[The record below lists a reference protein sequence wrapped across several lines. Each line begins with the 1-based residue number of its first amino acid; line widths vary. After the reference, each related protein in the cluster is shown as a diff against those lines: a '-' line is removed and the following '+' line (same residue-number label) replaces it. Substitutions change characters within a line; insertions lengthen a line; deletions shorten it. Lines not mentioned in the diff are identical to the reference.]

1 MGCPW
6 RPSLPS
12 LGDRRGPCPRR
23 SPATADATPTIQA
36 RPVARHFD
44 QRNAGI
50 VDAGRRNAGKIDG
63 LPAFDLVLDR
73 THAVARKAAFGS
85 VDCQL
90 AIIEFEQRQREVKPS
105 RTEPWMAWSN
115 PHAAVPP
122 VQTLVSMI
130 HRIRQA
136 GWQLPVRRR

>member
-1 MGCPW
+1 VRHGGPQ
-6 RPSLPS
+6 RF
-12 LGDRRGPCPRR
+12 DRHLRIFIGVFD
-23 SPATADATPTIQA
+23 SGKALFLVVEEQA

-90 AIIEFEQRQREVKPS
+90 AIIEFKQRQREVKPS